1 MRDLGDIIKATRVL
15 TGVSQRSLARRA
27 GTTQAS
33 ISRIEAGLEEPG
45 YERFR
50 AIMQSLGYEP
60 ELTLRPI
67 AKHRAEPRRLLEER
81 HRTPDERVAEGIAG
95 ARLARKLA
103 EARRG

>member
-1 MRDLGDIIKATRVL
+1 MGSLGEIIHALRL
-15 TGVSQRSLARRA
+15 RSGISQRSLARRA

-50 AIMQSLGYEP
+50 KIMNSLGYEP
-60 ELTLRPI
+60 ELTIRAI

-81 HRTPDERVAEGIAG
+81 LRTPHERVADGINASRFG
-95 ARLARKLA
+95 QKLS